1 MSTQSTQL
9 PHDHKAVVREEFTR
23 QADAYAAAAVITSE
37 ARLARLVGAI
47 RPASGDRALEVA
59 TGPGHV
65 AMALAAQCGEVVG
78 IDLTEAPLRIAERMR
93 IERGL
98 TNVRFESGDA
108 ENLPE
113 SEFDIVVCRFA
124 FHHFEDPRRV
134 LAQMCRVCRAGG
146 TVAVE
151 DLYASEEPGRAAYW
165 NAIERL
171 RDHSHTRA
179 LGLSELV
186 AMFAEA
192 GIEIERLHSDEIA
205 ADVEA
210 WLASAQ
216 TGAGDA
222 REVRALLVRDM
233 NEDLSGIR
241 PFMHDGRLHF
251 TQRTVAIVG
260 RKLARQPDF
269 SPASTR

>member
-1 MSTQSTQL
+1 MPTQSTQTS
-9 PHDHKAVVREEFTR
+9 HDHKAVVREEFTR

-37 ARLARLVGAI
+37 DRLARLVGAI
-47 RPASGDRALEVA
+47 RPARGARALEVA
-59 TGPGHV
+59 TGPGYV
-65 AMALAAQCGEVVG
+65 AMALAAQCAEVVG

-98 TNVRFESGDA
+98 TNVRFEQGDA

-113 SEFDIVVCRFA
+113 REFDIVVCRFA

-134 LAQMCRVCRAGG
+134 LAQMCRVCRTGG

-151 DLYASEEPGRAAYW
+151 DLYSSEEPGRAAYW
-165 NAIERL
+165 NTIERL
-171 RDHSHTRA
+171 RDHSHTRVLA
-179 LGLSELV
+179 LSELV
-186 AMFAEA
+186 AMSADL
-192 GIEIERLHSDEIA
+192 GIEIQRLYSDEIA
-205 ADVEA
+205 VDTEA

-216 TGAGDA
+216 TGGDDA
-222 REVRALLVRDM
+222 REVRTLLTRDM

-241 PFMHDGRLHF
+241 PFMRDGKLYF

-260 RKLARQPDF
+260 RKLGRQADF
-269 SPASTR
+269 YPTSTR

>member
-1 MSTQSTQL
+1 MSTQSTQ
-9 PHDHKAVVREEFTR
+9 PSHDHKAVVREEFTR

-47 RPASGDRALEVA
+47 KPARSARALEVA
-59 TGPGHV
+59 TGPGYV

-93 IERGL
+93 VERGL
-98 TNVRFESGDA
+98 TNVRFEPGDA

-113 SEFDIVVCRFA
+113 SDFDIVVCRFA

-134 LAQMCRVCRAGG
+134 LAQMARVCRMGG

-179 LGLSELV
+179 LALSEFV
-186 AMFAEA
+186 AMFANT
-192 GIEIERLHSDEIA
+192 GIEIERLYSDEIA
-205 ADVEA
+205 VDAES

-216 TGAGDA
+216 TGTDDA
-222 REVRALLVRDM
+222 REVRAFLMRDM

-241 PFMHDGRLHF
+241 PFMRDGRLYF
-251 TQRTVAIVG
+251 TQRTIAIVG
-260 RKLARQPDF
+260 RKLR
-269 SPASTR
+269 R